1 MFHFFPTKHAV
12 CRVACAPDA
21 CQRRPRRV
29 VGLDRGGGIP
39 CQKPTK
45 TWQKHGVS
53 ARTPCIH
60 VYMYTYIYT
69 YVYTYIYTYIY
80 LYMYTYVIIYTYM
93 YLCDYSAKMQI
104 QVLMV
109 WINNRNLN
117 CQCNMFFQCLP
128 ITKRTSNRF
137 LWSRDFWYPDNST
150 SSCIVS
156 SCSIAEGSILGH
168 KLLLSVL
175 RIHHRLIQGW
185 FFMAI

>member
-1 MFHFFPTKHAV
+1 
-12 CRVACAPDA
+12 
-21 CQRRPRRV
+21 
-29 VGLDRGGGIP
+29 
-39 CQKPTK
+39 
-45 TWQKHGVS
+45 
-53 ARTPCIH
+53 
-60 VYMYTYIYT
+60 
-69 YVYTYIYTYIY
+69 
-80 LYMYTYVIIYTYM
+80 M

-137 LWSRDFWYPDNST
+137 LWSWDFWYPDNST

-168 KLLLSVL
+168 KFLLSVL
-175 RIHHRLIQGW
+175 RIHHGLIQGW
-185 FFMAI
+185 FYGDLDPKPSSVTPTSLGLQYPNDFPYISPPLGALGLCFTRPPSYTCFTLEPH